1 MTSLC
6 SGCRCRTA
14 AEFNRRAFRTAGVVP
29 VAPAAARAI
38 GFFIPPNPRETM
50 DPKKENALDGGT
62 IEEPGATARSAS
74 AGRAQAELI
83 EVLARFVLTSMERNE
98 TGDLRLEEGQGRERG
113 GTKPKRRTA
122 TASGAPGVPPN
133 ADRPDLQQHRE
144 AGAVEEPLHVR

>member
-1 MTSLC
+1 MTSLF

-14 AEFNRRAFRTAGVVP
+14 AGLNRWTFRTDVVVP
-29 VAPAAARAI
+29 VAPAIAHAV
-38 GFFIPPNPRETM
+38 GVFIPTNPSETM
-50 DPKKENALDGGT
+50 DPKNENASDCGT
-62 IEEPGATARSAS
+62 IVLPGATARAVS

-83 EVLARFVLTSMERNE
+83 EVLARLVLASMERNE
-98 TGDLRLEEGQGRERG
+98 TGDPRLEEGQGRERG